1 MSQAYAAEQ
10 RLSGI
15 LRPAAGHL
23 ISRTRMGHDASSLA
37 EILRFCGRDLRSDRR
52 IRASRTRFYA
62 GPSKSSLSDATLHD
76 GVEVREG

>member
-23 ISRTRMGHDASSLA
+23 ISRTRMGHEASSLA
-37 EILRFCGRDLRSDRR
+37 EILRFCPPRLTLRQEDSCFQD
-52 IRASRTRFYA
+52 TLLC
-62 GPSKSSLSDATLHD
+62 GP
-76 GVEVREG
+76 E